1 MARSNRAAR
10 ALMPYLLASGLL
22 TCGLLATASPTLGQT
37 PQISTPAKPAGSSTA
52 PAAKPTPAPAAA
64 TAKTPLVDLNSA
76 TKDELDALPGIGSVR
91 ADAIIKGRPY
101 KGKDELLRK
110 KVLPSNV
117 YNGIKDRVIA
127 KQS

>member
-1 MARSNRAAR
+1 MARSNWAAR
-10 ALMPYLLASGLL
+10 ALAPWVLTLGLA
-22 TCGLLATASPTLGQT
+22 ASPALAQSPQT
-37 PQISTPAKPAGSSTA
+37 GTPAKPAASPTTSA
-52 PAAKPTPAPAAA
+52 PAAKPAAPAA
-64 TAKTPLVDLNSA
+64 TSAKMPLLDLNSA
-76 TKDELDALPGIGSVR
+76 SRDELDALPGIGSVR

>member
-1 MARSNRAAR
+1 MARSNRAAWSLVPW
-10 ALMPYLLASGLL
+10 ALALGLA
-22 TCGLLATASPTLGQT
+22 ASPAPAQT
-37 PQISTPAKPAGSSTA
+37 PQTVTPAKPAAPATMSA
-52 PAAKPTPAPAAA
+52 PAAKPAAAPAAA
-64 TAKTPLVDLNSA
+64 STKTPLVDLNSA
-76 TKDELDALPGIGSVR
+76 SKDELDALPGIGSVR

-117 YNGIKDRVIA
+117 YDGIKDRVIA

>member
-1 MARSNRAAR
+1 MARSNRVAWVLAVW
-10 ALMPYLLASGLL
+10 ALALGSAGSPALA
-22 TCGLLATASPTLGQT
+22 QT
-37 PQISTPAKPAGSSTA
+37 PQMSTPAKPAASPA
-52 PAAKPTPAPAAA
+52 PAAKAAPAPAAA
-64 TAKTPLVDLNSA
+64 NKTPLVDLNSA
-76 TKDELDALPGIGSVR
+76 SKDELDALPGIGSVR

-117 YNGIKDRVIA
+117 YDGIKDRVIA